1 MSALYLGTGEREKR
15 LVRAIRQNLTEN
27 HPELK
32 VKVLLDYC
40 RGTRVVNG
48 ESSCTVLGRL
58 LADKKVPPR
67 SFRTEPNSEGASVNE
82 SHSGPCGRELDFVDI
97 KL

>member
-15 LVRAIRQNLTEN
+15 LVRAISENLTEN

-32 VKVLLDYC
+32 VKILLDYC

-48 ESSCTVLGRL
+48 ESSCTVLGKL
-58 LADKKVPPR
+58 LANKKVTR
-67 SFRTEPNSEGASVNE
+67 ARVHFLSLEIQLLTFGAPSNVM
-82 SHSGPCGRELDFVDI
+82 STI
-97 KL
+97 